1 MDARNSTKAASTE
14 DIRPFTVDVP
24 GDRIDDLR
32 GRIRS
37 TRLPQKETVDDI
49 SQGVQLTTVEE
60 LTRYWGGD
68 YEMGRLAERLNAFP
82 QFVTEIDGLDIHF
95 IHVKSPEKHALPLI
109 LTHGWPGS
117 VVEMLEVI
125 GPLSDP
131 KASGGDAADAF
142 DVVVPS
148 VPGYGFSAQP
158 AEVGWDAG
166 HVARAWAK
174 LMKRLGYDRYVA
186 QGGDLGAAISDA
198 MAVQAPEGLAGIH
211 LNFLRR
217 PPNELVAS
225 AFAGAPEPKGLTEEE
240 HEGLDKL
247 RTQFRKGYILE
258 QGQSPQSIGFS
269 LTDSPAGLAAWMLDH
284 DTDSHL
290 KIARAFVEDEPT
302 GGLTRDHILD
312 NITLYWV
319 TATGASA
326 ARMYWESQ
334 RATAAAAAAGKG
346 PPPEVTLPVAFT
358 VFPGEIYRAPRSWAE
373 RVYPNLSYFNE
384 VERGGHFAAWEEPE
398 IFTNELRAAFRPLR

>member
-1 MDARNSTKAASTE
+1 MEARNLTKTAST

-37 TRLPQKETVDDI
+37 TRLPRKETVDDI

-60 LTRYWGGD
+60 LTRYWGDD
-68 YEMGRLAERLNAFP
+68 YEMGRLGERLNAFP

-95 IHVKSPEKHALPLI
+95 IHVKSPEKHALPVI

-117 VVEMLEVI
+117 IVEMLEVI

-148 VPGYGFSAQP
+148 VPGYGFSAQS
-158 AEVGWDAG
+158 AEVGWNAG
-166 HVARAWAK
+166 RVAQAWAK

-186 QGGDLGAAISDA
+186 QGGDLGAAVSDA

-225 AFAGAPEPKGLTEEE
+225 AFAGAPEPEGLTDEE

-290 KIARAFVEDEPT
+290 KIARAFVEGEPT

-326 ARMYWESQ
+326 ARMYWENQ

>member
-1 MDARNSTKAASTE
+1 MEATASTKSAAE
-14 DIRPFTVDVP
+14 DVRSFTVDVT
-24 GDRIDDLR
+24 DRQIEDLR
-32 GRIRS
+32 RRIQA
-37 TRLPQKETVDDI
+37 TRLPRKEIVDDI
-49 SQGVQLTTVEE
+49 SQGVQLATIQE
-60 LTRYWGGD
+60 LVGYWGGD

-82 QFVTEIDGLDIHF
+82 QFMTEIDGLEIHF
-95 IHVKSPEKHALPLI
+95 IHVKSPEQHALPLI

-166 HVARAWAK
+166 HVAQAWAK

-217 PPNELVAS
+217 PPNELIAS
-225 AFAGAPEPKGLTEEE
+225 AFAGAPEPEGLTEEE

-258 QGQSPQSIGFS
+258 QGQSPQSIGYS

-290 KIARAFVEDEPT
+290 KIARAFVEGEPT

-398 IFTNELRAAFRPLR
+398 LFSTEIRAAFRSLR